1 MWRGKSKPEELED
14 INWETFYLRRSYF
27 YCLPEMSIVT
37 QVTFS
42 GLVIAPFI
50 IVWLKETFKGSS
62 IWRFWQVAMFRF
74 RDYDFEVGHLKIM
87 IFEPSRGCSA
97 VRSIEIRSN
106 RKND

>member
-14 INWETFYLRRSYF
+14 INWETFHLRRSYF

-42 GLVIAPFI
+42 GPVIAPFI

-62 IWRFWQVAMFRF
+62 IWHFWQVAILQTCLGS
-74 RDYDFEVGHLKIM
+74 EIM
-87 IFEPSRGCSA
+87 ILKWGIWKSWSLNLAAGVQLYA
-97 VRSIEIRSN
+97 Q
-106 RKND
+106 